1 MQEAARALPD
11 RGRIINIST
20 VLTDLPTPLSSTYAG
35 SKAAMEAFSAVLAAE
50 LASRRITVNTVSPG
64 AIETKMLRGLPK
76 EVQESLEQRTP
87 LGVGQPRDIAG
98 LVAYLAGE
106 EGRWITN
113 EKIRC
118 DGGIR

>member
-1 MQEAARALPD
+1 MQEAARVLPD
-11 RGRIINIST
+11 GGRIINIST
-20 VLTDLPTPLSSTYAG
+20 VLTALLPPFTATYVG

-50 LASRRITVNTVSPG
+50 LAPRGITVNTVLSG
-64 AIETKMLRGLPK
+64 AVETKLLRDLPK
-76 EVQESLEQRTP
+76 EIVAGLEQRTP
-87 LGVGQPRDIAG
+87 LGMGQPSDIAG
-98 LVAYLAGE
+98 LVAFLAGE